1 MTRKR
6 NMSPPIEIKKFT
18 LQEIE
23 QGIKKINR
31 RIESVAKLIDDRVS
45 FDDTKVDNV
54 EANIR
59 ETIKEVF
66 GQNSPEFR
74 DHQHHKIWHGGYN
87 MMDNNGIRQSK
98 FEAGVPQ
105 TITMLEG
112 LIDRLE
118 EKREDIGENE
128 REGYISQ
135 DFWADIHR
143 RIASKARSRF
153 ENTHYADAVESAL
166 KEVNACVKEIVK
178 RKAGIEMDGADLM
191 HKAFSPNSP
200 IIVLGDLSTE
210 SGRNIQKGY
219 MEIFAGAMTGIRNPK
234 AHDNLDITANRAKHF
249 IYLASLL
256 MQKVDERIE

>member
-6 NMSPPIEIKKFT
+6 NEPPPLEIKKFT
-18 LQEIE
+18 IQEIDH
-23 QGIKKINR
+23 GLKKINR
-31 RIESVAKLIDDRVS
+31 RIEDVAKLLDNRVL
-45 FDDTKVDNV
+45 FDDTKADNV

-59 ETIKEVF
+59 ETIREIF

-87 MMDNNGIRQSK
+87 ILDNDGIRQSK
-98 FEAGVPQ
+98 FEAGIPQ
-105 TITMLEG
+105 TITMLKG
-112 LIDRLE
+112 LIERLE
-118 EKREDIGENE
+118 EKHEDIGESE
-128 REGYISQ
+128 REENIAQ
-135 DFWADIHR
+135 DFWNDIHH
-143 RIASKARSRF
+143 RITSIARNRF
-153 ENTHYADAVESAL
+153 GNSHYADAAESAL
-166 KEVNACVKEIVK
+166 KEVNVYVKEIVK

-210 SGRNIQKGY
+210 SGRNIQQGY

-234 AHDNLDITANRAKHF
+234 AHNNLDITPNRAKHF

-256 MQKVDERIE
+256 MQKIDERIE